1 MSHYSS
7 SLSASKFLNYSSSLE
22 SVDLDNF
29 SGLTQGLR
37 NSFYLGVTN
46 SVKTTSDG
54 KSPIEVIIS
63 APTKL
68 VTTEEGE
75 STLTTGDGIVPD
87 FKEDGKDE
95 KQLMETFEEKRL
107 RIKKKKKKRGIKKLK
122 VKPETDNDRKKQL
135 KLDNIKTKISKG
147 ELIVENDSDGKPIL
161 AQEFKQ
167 TPIDEANDGVD
178 DGVLNNEK

>member
-1 MSHYSS
+1 MSFGDTLNGVKGGQQDIISGSRVYGINQRTIPFYSS
-7 SLSASKFLNYSSSLE
+7 SLSASKYLNYSSSFLDTD
-22 SVDLDNF
+22 VDNF
-29 SGLTQGLR
+29 SGLAQGLR

-95 KQLMETFEEKRL
+95 KQLLTTFEEKS
-107 RIKKKKKKRGIKKLK
+107 RIDK
-122 VKPETDNDRKKQL
+122 
-135 KLDNIKTKISKG
+135 
-147 ELIVENDSDGKPIL
+147 GKPKGL
-161 AQEFKQ
+161 KK
-167 TPIDEANDGVD
+167 DERR
-178 DGVLNNEK
+178 K

>member
-1 MSHYSS
+1 M
-7 SLSASKFLNYSSSLE
+7 
-22 SVDLDNF
+22 
-29 SGLTQGLR
+29 R

-46 SVKTTSDG
+46 NIKTTSDG

-68 VTTEEGE
+68 VTTDEGE

-107 RIKKKKKKRGIKKLK
+107 RIKKKKRGMKKLK
-122 VKPETDNDRKKQL
+122 VKPETDNDRKKQV
-135 KLDNIKTKISKG
+135 KLDNVKAKILKG
-147 ELIVENDSDGKPIL
+147 ELITENDSDGKPIL
-161 AQEFKQ
+161 AQR
-167 TPIDEANDGVD
+167 I
-178 DGVLNNEK
+178 

>member
-1 MSHYSS
+1 MLFRSNSS
-7 SLSASKFLNYSSSLE
+7 SLRDI
-22 SVDLDNF
+22 DLDNF

-46 SVKTTSDG
+46 NVKTTSDG

-95 KQLMETFEEKRL
+95 KQLLTTFEEKRAADKGKPKGL
-107 RIKKKKKKRGIKKLK
+107 KKMKKK
-122 VKPETDNDRKKQL
+122 VETDQDRKKL
-135 KLDNIKTKISKG
+135 IKIKNIEKEKTSGKLIM
-147 ELIVENDSDGKPIL
+147 ENDSFGKPIDKV
-161 AQEFKQ
+161 EFKG
-167 TPIDEANDGVD
+167 EVEM
-178 DGVLNNEK
+178 VEELEK